1 MKAESNENT
10 RWQKIKDL
18 VETQMAHSLELV
30 EKLRSAMEEGLNKFR
45 VSENGELSNLAEIIH
60 SLRRLKPTEISS

>member
-30 EKLRSAMEEGLNKFR
+30 EKLRSAME
-45 VSENGELSNLAEIIH
+45 
-60 SLRRLKPTEISS
+60 